1 MPRRGSRPGTHPSDD
16 RASGRRGQS
25 LVEFA
30 LIFPLF
36 ITMLMGI
43 IEFAFVFNALLSVN
57 YAARDAA
64 LAAAEAGNTT
74 GADCVIL
81 SSVEDAVGSPTAD
94 DRILQVEI
102 YKADADGDMIGSPT
116 VFTRTDTTTCT
127 FVDGTTTSQPYERV
141 SNGYAEADRCNILAG
156 CDDSITTDSVD
167 NIGVRITYEHSW
179 VTPLQNYIGGGG
191 GGLVFDRSSVM
202 RMEPV
207 L

>member
-1 MPRRGSRPGTHPSDD
+1 
-16 RASGRRGQS
+16 
-25 LVEFA
+25 VEFA

-81 SSVEDAVGSPTAD
+81 SAVEDAVGSPTAD

-156 CDDSITTDSVD
+156 CDASITTDSVD

-179 VTPLQNYIGGGG
+179 VTPLQNFIGGGG